1 MTQSFL
7 RGGSKKVP
15 KKLKKDH
22 DDTPTALPIA
32 PNGEWTKGV
41 DWMGRHCGLVI
52 RRSLTDLAYVL
63 RMVAI
68 HLARYATSQAIKYL
82 IPPLSVLLALHFLKP
97 HIPLHIRL
105 PIDSVRSPS
114 IYASVQIPSVG
125 TVTSDTFAI
134 SHQDLA
140 QVVAYTNEVHSAPL
154 SLVHHRTQMYEIL
167 QHLPKES
174 YQTRKKIYAFLDQT
188 FGMPSSL
195 QRFIYDIQ
203 GIGNLAVREYRI
215 TKDLVVKIRN
225 TPPPFCVAQ
234 AWKLLARSDY
244 EEEMIRSRLLEH
256 TNITLSAVRKGLES
270 VTEQL
275 FLHNAL
281 TATAS
286 DLKISAMNDKNR
298 SWKTK
303 ADDVLVRIGAQ
314 FGRTNV
320 PSATTRVNKNL
331 EVTDRVLRWST
342 DIKEWLDL
350 ILSGLRDTEAGLT
363 FLQKSLSKQ
372 NERVRYG
379 RLEQPGR
386 EYILDEFVGSFDSG
400 VQLLLS
406 STRAWEQLRR
416 HRYI

>member
-1 MTQSFL
+1 M
-7 RGGSKKVP
+7 P
-15 KKLKKDH
+15 KKIKANAPSEKRESKISPEAKRSDNQE
-22 DDTPTALPIA
+22 PTRARPSH
-32 PNGEWTKGV
+32 NTREKGDRKEV
-41 DWMGRHCGLVI
+41 TVGI
-52 RRSLTDLAYVL
+52 QLAHY
-63 RMVAI
+63 AI
-68 HLARYATSQAIKYL
+68 SQAIKYL
-82 IPPLSVLLALHFLKP
+82 TAPLLVLLALHFLKP

-105 PIDSVRSPS
+105 SIDSVRFPS

-125 TVTSDTFAI
+125 TATSDTFAT

-140 QVVAYTNEVHSAPL
+140 RVIAYTNDVHSAPW
-154 SLVHHRTQMYEIL
+154 SLVRHRTQMYEIL
-167 QHLPKES
+167 QHLPRES
-174 YQTRKKIYAFLDQT
+174 YQTHKRIHTFLDQT
-188 FGMPSSL
+188 KGMPYSL
-195 QRFIYDIQ
+195 QLFIYGIQ
-203 GIGNLAVREYRI
+203 GIGTLAVREYEI
-215 TKDLVVKIRN
+215 TKDLVVTIRN
-225 TPPPFCVAQ
+225 TPPPFCIAQ

-314 FGRTNV
+314 FGRANV

-342 DIKEWLDL
+342 DIKEWLNL
-350 ILSGLRDTEAGLT
+350 ILTGLQDTEAGLT
-363 FLQKSLSKQ
+363 FLQESLSTQ
-372 NERVRYG
+372 NEINRFG

-386 EYILDEFVGSFDSG
+386 EYVLDEFVGSFDSG

-406 STRAWEQLRR
+406 STEAWEHLRR
-416 HRYI
+416 DRYI